1 MLQSIAIPR
10 IFAFVLDFRVLY
22 IFVDFKQCTTM
33 KQHKYKF
40 DDVKHTR
47 VIERVGMSVG
57 GGAGQNIKTIFQ
69 RTDCVPA
76 CRICLDVIIFYI
88 KHQKMGCLK

>member
-1 MLQSIAIPR
+1 
-10 IFAFVLDFRVLY
+10 
-22 IFVDFKQCTTM
+22 M
-33 KQHKYKF
+33 KQHTYKF

-47 VIERVGMSVG
+47 VIKRIGMNVG

-76 CRICLDVIIFYI
+76 CRILFNLVVIIFYI
-88 KHQKMGCLK
+88 KHQKMGCPK